1 MLLRHSDVGRQCYCA
16 TLLISL
22 CPHPCITATARGRG
36 ALERH
41 DGTQHAA
48 GEPHK
53 FCTQTIFTDDNKP
66 APATISTQQ
75 CYAEASY
82 GLLADA
88 AVPT

>member
-1 MLLRHSDVGRQCYCA
+1 MLLHH

-22 CPHPCITATARGRG
+22 CPHSCITAT

-41 DGTQHAA
+41 DGTQRAA

-53 FCTQTIFTDDNKP
+53 FCTQTVFTDDNKP

-75 CYAEASY
+75 FYSEASY